1 MSDPMKRALVWLLLI
16 ALMFVLAAIVAPCD
30 GSCTVAEE
38 VARG

>member
-16 ALMFVLAAIVAPCD
+16 ALMFVLAAIIAPCD